1 MLKKIKD
8 IKIQNYDHVVVGTGP
23 AGITLALQLKKKNKN
38 RVLLVEAGSFEY
50 EEDSQEFYKGEIINN
65 CNLKELHESRIRAFG
80 GTSMVWGGMCRELDE
95 IDFDEWPIKKTD
107 LSIYLEEAKNI
118 LLVNENFLDDKFI
131 DENIK
136 LIDFQ
141 WSEPTIRFNDF
152 YKDKIINDKK
162 IDLLINTAVT
172 KIEGN
177 TEVEMLELFDHKE
190 NNFYKVK
197 PKNII
202 LACGAIENS
211 RILLYSQTQSKN
223 SFLKPLAIGK
233 NYLVHPH
240 YVVAKS
246 LVEMEEIKKA
256 FDQKYMTKEM
266 FFVSP
271 SNNFIKENAIGNIG
285 LRFQVNEYPHDSK
298 ELLKD
303 LLCIAPD
310 YAKKIAALGNKKIDC
325 TNIKFFSSWEVKP
338 NNENYINL
346 DESNIDKLGIPRV
359 KVNVNLNENTKK
371 TVKIFVEEVGKFL
384 IDKELGRVAIRN
396 FFYSDKYIWPKDGY
410 GGSHEMGGTKMGVST
425 KDSVVDKNLKVHG
438 IENLYILGSSVFPTC
453 GHANP
458 TLTICQ
464 LALRLG
470 NYLNKL
476 I

>member
-1 MLKKIKD
+1 
-8 IKIQNYDHVVVGTGP
+8 
-23 AGITLALQLKKKNKN
+23 
-38 RVLLVEAGSFEY
+38 
-50 EEDSQEFYKGEIINN
+50 
-65 CNLKELHESRIRAFG
+65 
-80 GTSMVWGGMCRELDE
+80 
-95 IDFDEWPIKKTD
+95 
-107 LSIYLEEAKNI
+107 
-118 LLVNENFLDDKFI
+118 
-131 DENIK
+131 
-136 LIDFQ
+136 
-141 WSEPTIRFNDF
+141 
-152 YKDKIINDKK
+152 
-162 IDLLINTAVT
+162 
-172 KIEGN
+172 
-177 TEVEMLELFDHKE
+177 MLELFDHKE
-190 NNFYKVK
+190 NNFHKVK

-285 LRFQVNEYPHDSK
+285 LRFQVNEYPDSK

-325 TNIKFFSSWEVKP
+325 TNIKFFSSWKL
-338 NNENYINL
+338 NL
-346 DESNIDKLGIPRV
+346 TMKITLISMKVILISLSIPRV

-410 GGSHEMGGTKMGVST
+410 GGSHEMGGTKMGIST

-438 IENLYILGSSVFPTC
+438 IENLYILGSSVFLTC

>member
-8 IKIQNYDHVVVGTGP
+8 IEIQNYDHVVVGTGP

-177 TEVEMLELFDHKE
+177 TKVEMLELFDHKE
-190 NNFYKVK
+190 NNFHKVK

-211 RILLYSQTQSKN
+211 RILLYSRTQSKN
-223 SFLKPLAIGK
+223 SFLKPLTIGK

-338 NNENYINL
+338 NDENYINL